1 MQTFREIKRR
11 ARTQLHE
18 RMAEPALYLASPT
31 ATPVSVTV
39 RLHLSFAAVG
49 ELLRGGFAE
58 RQEYTPRIVFLNSQV
73 QPKHKGI
80 VITKDMG
87 AWDIDN
93 AMPEDDITTDVEVT
107 KMTNSEVTGFGWD
120 PSADY
125 LGFPP
130 PEFPA

>member
-1 MQTFREIKRR
+1 MSTFREIKRQ
-11 ARTQLHE
+11 ARTQLHS
-18 RMAEPALYLASPT
+18 RMAEPALYLASST
-31 ATPVSVTV
+31 GTPVSVTV
-39 RLHLSFAAVG
+39 RLHLGFTPVG

-58 RQEYTPRIVFLNSQV
+58 RQEFTPRVVFLNSQIK
-73 QPKHKGI
+73 PKHKGI

-93 AMPEDDITTDVEVT
+93 TLPPDDITTDAEVT
-107 KMTNSEVTGFGWD
+107 KMTDSEVTGFGWD